1 MNQTKSLTCRPLAFF
16 VCALTHTINLKARP
30 LARLITASNTKHC
43 SFSLLPPLQARN
55 WNHELLHLLGA
66 PERRSSFY
74 SRARKARLDYPA
86 LHRKRTRCFS
96 GKSPRSPPITIFK
109 GMAVLQDPFGWHLEV
124 ALLLQHRCRLHHQ
137 ILKNSQSTPVFWTWH
152 QGRVTLTCP
161 PIPLL
166 QSLPHRLFVSAL
178 VHPSQVQA
186 TSLRHASSLRHSIP
200 RISLQY
206 ASSLRHSI
214 PQTPLRYA
222 SSSATT
228 FGPAATLL
236 FWANSLPEFSTLS
249 LSLTSGPPN
258 LRHLPHRL
266 SRLLLG
272 PNLQRL
278 LYLTA
283 HRPLLQM
290 GKLWTSR
297 LGHTPLQSPKQ
308 CLPNCLRMVEM
319 EADAEVGVEVEVAR

>member
-1 MNQTKSLTCRPLAFF
+1 MQIYICVDKTSAVWLVISQFLLIVIFTLRKHCSGDIDTDDNIKLRGSHFSDGHKSLRKNIKDEKMVTLSNSITNSNTTLMCRCPAWTKQRALAFF
-16 VCALTHTINLKARP
+16 VCALTHTINFSFLKARP

-43 SFSLLPPLQARN
+43 SFSLPPPLQARN

-96 GKSPRSPPITIFK
+96 GKSPRSLPITIFK
-109 GMAVLQDPFGWHLEV
+109 GMAALQDPFGWHLEV
-124 ALLLQHRCRLHHQ
+124 ALLLQYCCRLHHQ

-161 PIPLL
+161 PVPLL

-206 ASSLRHSI
+206 ASSLRQSI
-214 PQTPLRYA
+214 PPNATPIRVEFCNNLW
-222 SSSATT
+222 SCSD
-228 FGPAATLL
+228 AAV
-236 FWANSLPEFSTLS
+236 W
-249 LSLTSGPPN
+249 G
-258 LRHLPHRL
+258 
-266 SRLLLG
+266 
-272 PNLQRL
+272 
-278 LYLTA
+278 
-283 HRPLLQM
+283 
-290 GKLWTSR
+290 
-297 LGHTPLQSPKQ
+297 
-308 CLPNCLRMVEM
+308 
-319 EADAEVGVEVEVAR
+319 